1 MYKSVEFSRVPGEF
15 ITVKIGDIYEGKS
28 IKEILRI
35 GEGNGFML
43 ALDGGA
49 KLEFFGFHHILHSTE
64 TV

>member
-1 MYKSVEFSRVPGEF
+1 MYKSVGFIRVPGEF
-15 ITVKIGDIYEGKS
+15 IILKIGDLYEGKS

-35 GEGNGFML
+35 GEGDGFML

-49 KLEFFGFHHILHSTE
+49 KLEFFGFHHILYSTE